1 MAEKARVAVI
11 GTGWWS
17 TYTHIPGLI
26 EHPNAELVALCD
38 RNPEALAAAA
48 ERYGIDRTYSDV
60 DELLAN
66 EALDGAVVAVYHAA
80 HYAVARQCLEAGL
93 HIMLEKPMVL
103 TAHDGRALLDL
114 AAAQDR
120 EIIVGYPWHFTD
132 VTRTARDVLA
142 SGELGPIQHTSCLFA
157 SMVVEYYRS
166 NPEAYRPVFQFPVT
180 GPGNVYADAQRSGGG
195 QAHLQITH
203 SAGSLFYITGLR
215 ARSVT
220 AFMNNYDVPV
230 DLVDAMAV
238 QYDGGAVGVF
248 GSTGNLGVGDA
259 GQLDIRVYCANGYL
273 LLEQVQGTL
282 TVRKHDGTEQ
292 RYGPLEGDES
302 YPRFATAAHLVDVIL
317 GQASNR
323 SPGEVG
329 LRVVELL
336 DAAYCS
342 AGGGG
347 QPVAVR
353 DLYR

>member
-26 EHPNAELVALCD
+26 EHPAAELVALCD

-48 ERYGIDRTYSDV
+48 ERYGVRRTYNDV
-60 DELLAN
+60 GDLLAN

-103 TAHDGRALLDL
+103 TAQDGVALLDL
-114 AAAQDR
+114 AAAQER

-132 VTRTARDVLA
+132 ITRTARNVLA
-142 SGELGPIQHTSCLFA
+142 SGELGPVQHTSCLFA

-203 SAGSLFYITGLR
+203 SAGSLFLITGLR
-215 ARSVT
+215 AQSVT

-230 DLVDAMAV
+230 DLVGAMAV
-238 QYDGGAVGVF
+238 QFDDGAVGVF
-248 GSTGNLGVGDA
+248 GSTGNIGVGDA

-302 YPRFATAAHLVDVIL
+302 YPRFATAGNLVDVIL
-317 GQASNR
+317 GRAPNA

-336 DAAYCS
+336 DAAYRS

>member
-26 EHPNAELVALCD
+26 EHPDAELVALCD

-48 ERYGIDRTYSDV
+48 ERYGIRRTYGDV
-60 DELLAN
+60 GELLAH
-66 EALDGAVVAVYHAA
+66 EELDGSVVAVYHAA
-80 HYAVARQCLEAGL
+80 HYTVARQCLEAGL

-103 TAHDGRALLDL
+103 TAQDGRVLLDL
-114 AAAQDR
+114 AAAQER

-142 SGELGPIQHTSCLFA
+142 SGELGPVQYTSCLFA

-203 SAGSLFYITGLR
+203 SAGSLFFITGLR
-215 ARSVT
+215 AQSVT

-230 DLVDAMAV
+230 DLVDAVAV
-238 QYDGGAVGVF
+238 QFADGAVGVF
-248 GSTGNLGVGDA
+248 GSTGNIGVGDA

-282 TVRKHDGTEQ
+282 TVRKHDGTER
-292 RYGPLEGDES
+292 RYGPLEGDEA
-302 YPRFATAAHLVDVIL
+302 YPRFATAGNLVDVIL
-317 GQASNR
+317 GRAPNR

-336 DAAYCS
+336 DAAYRS